1 MPLWTAWL
9 TVVEKLRPAF
19 SRERTFLWFVIALS
33 ALSIRP
39 DLAGVTSFV
48 RSHGLEE
55 VCYES
60 LIRMFHSSAVRLG
73 DLRALWVRIA
83 FEIFQNHRVEVEG
96 LPLLICDGLK
106 TPKEGRKMPAVKSL
120 HQESTN
126 NSKPEYIMG
135 HSWQVVSLL
144 VRAASGFFA
153 VPLVAGIGEGVVFSN
168 RDQRTQLDFLT
179 ALLDSMVMTVPF
191 YLVADAYYACRKVG
205 RSLLAK
211 GCHLISR
218 MRITAVA
225 FVQFIPPE
233 GKRTRGRPRLYGDKV
248 KLRTMFDRPMTEM
261 ASPYPGEKGVLLR
274 FCSAD
279 LIWRPLGI
287 LCRFVAVDHPGLGRR
302 LFISTNLALSPEQ
315 IILMYSW
322 RFKIEVCF
330 RQAVHVLGTFAYH
343 FWMKMMKRIKKRSG
357 DQYLHRTSDEYRSK
371 VRQKLTAYGVHVQ
384 IGMIA
389 QGLLQYLA
397 CCFTTVV
404 WQSFRGWIR
413 TIRPG
418 LPPSELVVTYA
429 LRDCFGDFLLRC
441 GPKHFFKKFIAN
453 KIDPGKIPKFT
464 LAA

>member
-1 MPLWTAWL
+1 MTLWTTWMTIA
-9 TVVEKLRPAF
+9 VRLRPAF
-19 SRERTFLWFVIALS
+19 SRERTFLWFIIALS

-39 DLAGVTSFV
+39 DLVGVTSFV
-48 RSHGLEE
+48 RSHCLED

-60 LIRMFHSSAVRLG
+60 LIRMFHSSAVRLK
-73 DLRALWVRIA
+73 DLRRLWTRIA
-83 FEIFQNHRVEVEG
+83 FEIFRKHRVEVNG
-96 LPLLICDGLK
+96 KSLLICDGLK

-120 HQESTN
+120 HQESNN

-179 ALLDSMVMTVPF
+179 ALLDAMAMTSPF

-205 RSLLAK
+205 RSLLAR

-218 MRITAVA
+218 MRITAVGYEP
-225 FVQFIPPE
+225 FIPPD
-233 GKRTRGRPRLYGDKV
+233 GKRTRGRPRIYGEKI
-248 KLRTMFDRPMTEM
+248 KLKTLFDRPMTES
-261 ASPYPGEKGVLLR
+261 ASPYPGENKILKSC
-274 FCSAD
+274 FAD
-279 LIWRPLGI
+279 LIWRPLGRP
-287 LCRFVAVDHPGLGRR
+287 CRFVAVDHPGLGKR
-302 LFISTNLALSPEQ
+302 LFISTDLALSAEQ
-315 IILMYSW
+315 IILTYSW

-357 DQYLHRTSDEYRSK
+357 DQYLHRTSDDYRSQ
-371 VRQKLTAYGVHVQ
+371 VRRKLNAYGIHVQ

-397 CCFTTVV
+397 CAYANIV
-404 WQSFRGWIR
+404 WQSFRGWIK

-418 LPPSELVVTYA
+418 LPPSELVVAHA
-429 LRDCFGDFLLRC
+429 LRDCFGEFLLRC
-441 GPKHFFKKFIAN
+441 GAKHFFKKFIGN
-453 KIDPGKIPKFT
+453 KVDPGKIPKFT

>member
-1 MPLWTAWL
+1 MTLWTAWM
-9 TVVEKLRPAF
+9 TVVLRLRPAF
-19 SRERTFLWFVIALS
+19 SRERTFLWFVMALS

-39 DLAGVTSFV
+39 DLVGVTSFV
-48 RSHGLEE
+48 RSHCLEE
-55 VCYES
+55 WCYNAFR
-60 LIRMFHSSAVRLG
+60 RMFHSSAVRLD
-73 DLRALWVRIA
+73 DLRRLWTTIA
-83 FEIFQNHRVEVEG
+83 FEIFQKHRVEINGGPV
-96 LPLLICDGLK
+96 LICDGLK

-144 VRAASGFFA
+144 VRAAGGFFA

-179 ALLDSMVMTVPF
+179 ALLDSMRMTTPF

-225 FVQFIPPE
+225 YEPFVAPD
-233 GKRTRGRPRLYGDKV
+233 GKRTPGRPRIYGEKI
-248 KLRTMFDRPMTEM
+248 KLKTLFDRPMTEM
-261 ASPYPGEKGVLLR
+261 ESPYSGENGILK
-274 FCSAD
+274 FCFAD
-279 LIWRPLGI
+279 LIWRPLGRRV
-287 LCRFVAVDHPGLGRR
+287 RFIAVDHPRRGKR
-302 LFISTNLALSPEQ
+302 LFFSSDLTLSPEQ
-315 IILMYSW
+315 ILLAYSW
-322 RFKIEVCF
+322 RFKIEVAF

-357 DQYLHRTSDEYRSK
+357 DQYLHRTSDRYRSR
-371 VRQKLTAYGVHVQ
+371 VRQKLNAYEIHVQ

-389 QGLLQYLA
+389 QGLLQSLA
-397 CCFTTVV
+397 CLYADVV
-404 WQSFRGWIR
+404 WKSFRGWIK

-418 LPPSELVVTYA
+418 LPPSELVVTHA
-429 LRDCFGDFLLRC
+429 LRDCFGEFLLRC
-441 GPKHFFKKFIAN
+441 GPKHFFRKFIAD

>member
-1 MPLWTAWL
+1 MTLWTVWM
-9 TVVEKLRPAF
+9 TIVERLRPALA
-19 SRERTFLWFVIALS
+19 RERTFLWFVAALS

-39 DLAGVTSFV
+39 DLVGVTSFV
-48 RSHGLEE
+48 RSHCLEE
-55 VCYES
+55 VCYDS
-60 LIRMFHSSAVRLG
+60 FLRMFHSSAVRLG
-73 DLRALWVRIA
+73 ELRRLWSQVA
-83 FEIFQNHRVEVEG
+83 FDIFQKHRVEVNG
-96 LPLLICDGLK
+96 RPLLICDGLK

-153 VPLVAGIGEGVVFSN
+153 VPLVAGIGEGLVFSN
-168 RDQRTQLDFLT
+168 RDERTQLDFLT
-179 ALLDSMVMTVPF
+179 ALLDTLAMTVPF

-225 FVQFIPPE
+225 FVPYVPSE
-233 GKRTRGRPRLYGDKV
+233 EKRTRGRPRIYGEKI
-248 KLRTMFDRPMTEM
+248 KLRTLFDRPMTEM
-261 ASPYPGEKGVLLR
+261 ASPYPGENCILQFCFVDLL
-274 FCSAD
+274 
-279 LIWRPLGI
+279 WRPLGI
-287 LCRFVAVDHPGLGRR
+287 ICRFVAVIHPRRGKR
-302 LFISTNLALSPEQ
+302 LFISTDLMLCPEQ
-315 IILMYSW
+315 ILLTYSW

-357 DQYLHRTSDEYRSK
+357 DQYLHRTSDDYRSK
-371 VRQKLTAYGVHVQ
+371 VRRKMTAYGIHVQ

-397 CCFTTVV
+397 CCYADNV

-413 TIRPG
+413 TIRSG
-418 LPPSELVVTYA
+418 LPPSELVVAHA
-429 LRDCFGDFLLRC
+429 LKDCFAEFLLRC
-441 GPKHFFKKFIAN
+441 GPKHFFKKFIGD
-453 KIDPGKIPKFT
+453 KIDPGKIPEFT
-464 LAA
+464 IAA